1 LKKVFFIF
9 FLFLIPALSF
19 GQAKIA
25 SIDFRGNDFFSSRTL
40 QDYMV
45 LKRDRD
51 FNSFQFDADLKA
63 IRSRYKTNG
72 FLFAKIDSMSIRY
85 NYDSSLVDLSIIIN
99 EGEQVKVGK
108 IELSGNKVV
117 TDAEILS
124 QLETKPDDVLDER
137 VLDDDIINLLNYYQQ
152 KGLPFV
158 KASVEDVSVYDDDG
172 KKYLR
177 INLQIEENSR
187 IKIQEIKITGNE
199 VTSRDV
205 ILREIKLDTSDY
217 VTSEMLEDIKLRLE
231 KLNVFDFVDNP
242 KIYINKKQNKT
253 GLLIQVRE
261 GNNNTFDGIIGYV
274 PPPSENENGYFTG
287 LVNVSFRNL
296 FGTARR
302 LHLRWQQEVRE
313 TQELEFKIGEPY
325 LLSSPVS
332 VDLGFL
338 QRIQDTTYTRRR
350 IDVVAGLPISQ
361 RFLISAL
368 GGYDRIIPAEE
379 NRNSF
384 IIADSRIFSTG
395 IELRY
400 DTRDNIYFPT
410 SGNLIKT
417 SYTYGDKKIFNIA
430 ELDTLGFKENYSIQ
444 RYTGELDV
452 FYSFFKRTSTLLKLF
467 GGEVR
472 GEKIEESELFRIGG
486 NKSIRGYREEQFLAS
501 RLFYGNL
508 EMRFAI
514 SRRSFFYGF
523 YDAGY
528 YQRVADDINNIP
540 EQKGFL
546 FGYGIG
552 LRLETNLGLIGVS
565 YALGKGDSP
574 LDGKINFGLITDF

>member
-1 LKKVFFIF
+1 MKK
-9 FLFLIPALSF
+9 LFLIFLLFITPALTF

-25 SIDFRGNDFFSSRTL
+25 IIDFTGNDFFSSRAL
-40 QDYMV
+40 QDFMV

-51 FNSFQFDADLKA
+51 FNPLQFDADLKS
-63 IRSRYKTNG
+63 IRSRYKANG
-72 FLFAKIDSMSIRY
+72 FLFAKIDSSEVKF
-85 NYDSSLVDLSIIIN
+85 NFDSTYVDLKIFID
-99 EGEQVKVGK
+99 EGEQVKIGK
-108 IELSGNKVV
+108 IELAGNKVL
-117 TDAEILS
+117 TDVEILNE
-124 QLETKPDDVLDER
+124 LETKQGDILDER
-137 VLDDDIINLLNYYQQ
+137 VLDEDIRNLLTLYE
-152 KGLPFV
+152 KRGLPFV
-158 KASVEDVSVYDDDG
+158 KATIDNVSVYEEGG
-172 KKYLR
+172 KKYLKLD
-177 INLQIEENSR
+177 LQIEENSK
-187 IKIQEIKITGNE
+187 IKIQEIKITGND
-199 VTSRDV
+199 VTNRDI
-205 ILREIKLDTSDY
+205 ILREIDLDTSDY

-231 KLNVFDFVDNP
+231 RLNVFSYVENP
-242 KIYINKKQNKT
+242 KIYLNKKQNRT
-253 GLLIQVRE
+253 GLLIKVTE

-274 PPPSENENGYFTG
+274 PPPNDNENGYFTG

-302 LHLRWQQEVRE
+302 LDLRWQQEVRE
-313 TQELEFKIGEPY
+313 TQELEFKVGEPY
-325 LLSSPVS
+325 FLSTPVS
-332 VDLGFL
+332 VNLGFL

-350 IDVVAGLPISQ
+350 IDVVGGLPISE
-361 RFLISAL
+361 RFFVSVL

-379 NRNSF
+379 NRNRF
-384 IIADSRIFSTG
+384 IIADSRILSTG
-395 IELRY
+395 LELRY

-410 SGNLIKT
+410 GGNLLKT
-417 SYTYGDKKIFNIA
+417 SYTYGDKKIFNISQ
-430 ELDTLGFKENYSIQ
+430 LDTLGFKENYSIQ

-452 FYSFFKRTSTLLKLF
+452 FYSFFKRTSTMLKLF

-472 GEKIEESELFRIGG
+472 GERIEESELFRIGG

-508 EMRFAI
+508 EMRFSI

-528 YQRVADDINNIP
+528 YLRVADEVNKIP

>member
-1 LKKVFFIF
+1 MKKLFLIF

-19 GQAKIA
+19 GQAKIE
-25 SIDFRGNDFFSSRTL
+25 SIDFRGNDFFNNRAL
-40 QDYMV
+40 QDFMV

-51 FNSFQFDADLKA
+51 FNPLQFDADLKS
-63 IRSRYKTNG
+63 IRNRYKANG
-72 FLFAKIDSMSIRY
+72 FLFAKIDSSEIIY
-85 NYDSSLVDLSIIIN
+85 NYDSSYVGLRVFID
-99 EGEQVKVGK
+99 EGEQVKIGK
-108 IELSGNKVV
+108 IELNGNKVL

-124 QLETKPDDVLDER
+124 EMDTKQGDILDER
-137 VLDDDIINLLNYYQQ
+137 ALDEDIRNLLTLYEQR
-152 KGLPFV
+152 GLPFV
-158 KASVEDVSVYDDDG
+158 KATIEDVSVYDEGG
-172 KKYLR
+172 KKHLK
-177 INLQIEENSR
+177 LDVQIEENSK
-187 IKIQEIKITGNE
+187 IKIQEIKIIGND
-199 VTSRDV
+199 VTNRDV
-205 ILREIKLDTSDY
+205 ILREIDIDTSDY
-217 VTSEMLEDIKLRLE
+217 VTSDMLEDIKLRLE
-231 KLNVFDFVDNP
+231 KLNVFSYVETP
-242 KIYINKKQNKT
+242 KIYLNKKQDKT
-253 GLLIQVRE
+253 GLLIKVTE

-274 PPPSENENGYFTG
+274 PPPSDNENGYFTG

-302 LHLRWQQEVRE
+302 LDLRWQQEVKE
-313 TQELEFKIGEPY
+313 TQELEFKVGEPY
-325 LLSSPVS
+325 FLSTPVS
-332 VDLGFL
+332 VNVGFL

-350 IDVVAGLPISQ
+350 IDVVAGLPISE
-361 RFLISAL
+361 RFFISGL

-410 SGNLIKT
+410 SGNLFKT

-444 RYTGELDV
+444 RYTGELDI

-472 GEKIEESELFRIGG
+472 GERIEESELFRIGG

-501 RLFYGNL
+501 RLFFGNL
-508 EMRFAI
+508 EMRFSI

-528 YQRVADDINNIP
+528 YLRVQDDINKIP